1 MEIMDCCLVLY
12 HPYRP
17 LLQFLQDWTS
27 KESILSTAWNVV
39 NDSYRTDVC
48 LLYPP
53 HQIALA
59 CLHLACVITQKD
71 HKHWFAELNTDL
83 DKVLEIS
90 KFLLNLYEM
99 WNNFDEKKE
108 ISELLLKMP
117 KPKTQ
122 PSRPPSQGTNE
133 NPNA

>member
-1 MEIMDCCLVLY
+1 MDCCLVLY

-27 KESILSTAWNVV
+27 KESILSTAWNV
-39 NDSYRTDVC
+39 
-48 LLYPP
+48 
-53 HQIALA
+53 
-59 CLHLACVITQKD
+59 KD